1 MKRYYQ
7 FMNNTPKKCPGC
19 EECEPRVQFG
29 KNKNSKDGKQC
40 YCLNCYKKKRREYS
54 KTSHAKRL
62 ARKRKN
68 EYKEQGKLK
77 EYNQKYYERNREFI
91 LAKKRTE
98 SVVVITDDSRV
109 EKIMGPRR
117 KPFIKPSVE
126 KEKRGRVTLNPQPVR
141 K

>member
-1 MKRYYQ
+1 MSKE
-7 FMNNTPKKCPGC
+7 CPLC

-29 KNKNSKDGKQC
+29 KNKNSRDGKQS
-40 YCLNCYKKKRREYS
+40 YCLDCYRDKRRQYN
-54 KTSHAKRL
+54 KTNHAKRL

-98 SVVVITDDSRV
+98 SVVVITSDSRA
-109 EKIMGPRR
+109 EKIMSSRR
-117 KPFIKPSVE
+117 KPLIKPSVE
-126 KEKRGRVTLNPQPVR
+126 KKQRGKVTLNPQPVR
-141 K
+141 R

>member
-1 MKRYYQ
+1 MSKE
-7 FMNNTPKKCPGC
+7 CPLC

-29 KNKNSKDGKQC
+29 KNKNSRDGKQS
-40 YCLNCYKKKRREYS
+40 YCLDCYRDKRRQYN
-54 KTSHAKRL
+54 KTNHAKRL

-98 SVVVITDDSRV
+98 SVVVITSDSRA
-109 EKIMGPRR
+109 EKIMSSRR
-117 KPFIKPSVE
+117 KPLIKPSVE
-126 KEKRGRVTLNPQPVR
+126 KKRRGKVTLNPQPVR
-141 K
+141 R